1 MAATSTPTQST
12 VFSAVRAF
20 ILSVITTEV
29 VQGRDNLVDP
39 ITEGIVI
46 TPLFRTRLSTNSHT
60 YHDPVTTIGTE
71 TTTQHVQL
79 SIQVDCYGERAPE
92 WADIIST
99 LWRDEIAATAMGANV
114 QPIDAD
120 DPQCL
125 ECVDPGDIGYVVRW
139 MVTGLVQVNPAI
151 ITPMEFVDTTTDV
164 VFVAADLL

>member
-1 MAATSTPTQST
+1 MAATSSPTQST

-20 ILSVITTEV
+20 ILSVITAEV

-39 ITEGIVI
+39 ITTGVVI
-46 TPLFRTRLSTNSHT
+46 TPLFRARLSTNSHA
-60 YHDPVTTIGTE
+60 YHDPITTAGTE

-79 SIQVDCYGERAPE
+79 TIQVDCYGANAPE

-99 LWRDEIAATAMGANV
+99 LWRDEIAATAMGAHV
-114 QPIDAD
+114 HPIDAD

-125 ECVDPGDIGYVVRW
+125 EYVDPGDIGYVTRW
-139 MVTGLVQVNPAI
+139 MVTGRVQVNPAI
-151 ITPMEFVDTTTDV
+151 ITPMEFFDTVTDV